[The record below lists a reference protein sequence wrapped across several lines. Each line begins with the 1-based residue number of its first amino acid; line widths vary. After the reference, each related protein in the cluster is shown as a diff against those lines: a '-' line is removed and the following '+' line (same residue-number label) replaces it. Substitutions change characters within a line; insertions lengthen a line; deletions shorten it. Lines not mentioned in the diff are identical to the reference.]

1 MQVDY
6 NPYNSPFSELGRFN
20 SREEKRSP
28 RFSLGGFPISSGKDL
43 STTLSSKT
51 RIRWTQDLHKK
62 FVECVNRLGGAESK

>member
-43 STTLSSKT
+43 SNTLSSKT